1 MLLVY
6 LALGGVLGTLLRYG
20 MGGWVHSW
28 AGTSLPWGT
37 LAINVLGSLI
47 LGFTMRASQ
56 SLLISPEL
64 RAFITIG
71 FCGAFTTF
79 STYTYETVALMQK
92 GEWLRALMY
101 ALGSLVVGLLAV
113 IAGFAA
119 AARLLRAGG

>member
-1 MLLVY
+1 MLLIY
-6 LALGGVLGTLLRYG
+6 LALGGVIGTLLRYG
-20 MGGWVHSW
+20 VGGWVHSW
-28 AGTSLPWGT
+28 AGTALPWGT
-37 LAINVLGSLI
+37 LVINVVGSLV

-71 FCGAFTTF
+71 VCGAFTTF

-92 GEWLRALMY
+92 GEWLRAALY
-101 ALGSLVVGLLAV
+101 ALGSLLVGLLAV

-119 AARLLRAGG
+119 AARILRAGG